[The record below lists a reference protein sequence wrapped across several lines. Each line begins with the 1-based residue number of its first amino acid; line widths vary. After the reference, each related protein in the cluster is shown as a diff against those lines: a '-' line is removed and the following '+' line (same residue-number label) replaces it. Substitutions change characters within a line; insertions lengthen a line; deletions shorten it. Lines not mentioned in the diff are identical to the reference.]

1 MHTTAFMSLIM
12 TILYYKLFKYI
23 NIPSFNI
30 SLSKSSLASL
40 PHLIWTKLCT
50 ITHVFQDSI
59 LKIPVLNHLIAPV
72 RVPAENILGIDDYVV
87 PVHAIF
93 SSEVIV
99 FRLFS
104 MVMMVQSSTHFF
116 WLFQLYVH
124 ALLFQN
130 IQQIQDIKTIN
141 ITPYRKGKRKQT
153 TNFCNNNINTTSH

>member
-23 NIPSFNI
+23 NILSFNI

-50 ITHVFQDSI
+50 ITNVFQDSI

-116 WLFQLYVH
+116 GYFNCMSMLFY
-124 ALLFQN
+124 F
-130 IQQIQDIKTIN
+130 KTYN
-141 ITPYRKGKRKQT
+141 RSK
-153 TNFCNNNINTTSH
+153 TSRQSI